1 MNYVKKIN
9 IYIYIV
15 MPALFLH
22 SKIFKCEEC
31 MWIMLE
37 YNNEKNTV
45 RHTSSTFTRVKL
57 CKRLEVNSKPSHL
70 WYDISSVGG
79 MQLLV
84 SLLAP
89 ASTRTLA
96 KKTFRNSVYL
106 QIILVTP
113 EAIWSLK
120 LKKKPKF
127 QFVELL
133 KPTCTKLKQKVAI
146 NSYLLY
152 WKGKIVNNHKT

>member
-1 MNYVKKIN
+1 
-9 IYIYIV
+9 

-22 SKIFKCEEC
+22 IKIFKCKEY
-31 MWIMLE
+31 MWIILE

-70 WYDISSVGG
+70 WYGISSVGG

-84 SLLAP
+84 SLLAT

-96 KKTFRNSVYL
+96 RNSVYL

-120 LKKKPKF
+120 SKKKKPF
-127 QFVELL
+127 ELL

-152 WKGKIVNNHKT
+152 WKGKIINNHKT

>member
-1 MNYVKKIN
+1 
-9 IYIYIV
+9 

-22 SKIFKCEEC
+22 IKIFKCKEY
-31 MWIMLE
+31 MWIILE

-70 WYDISSVGG
+70 WYGISSVGG

-106 QIILVTP
+106 QIILVAP

-120 LKKKPKF
+120 SKKKQPKF

-152 WKGKIVNNHKT
+152 WKGKIINSHKT

>member
-106 QIILVTP
+106 QILLVTP

-120 LKKKPKF
+120 LKKKTE
-127 QFVELL
+127 VSI
-133 KPTCTKLKQKVAI
+133 CGIA
-146 NSYLLY
+146 
-152 WKGKIVNNHKT
+152 KTYMH